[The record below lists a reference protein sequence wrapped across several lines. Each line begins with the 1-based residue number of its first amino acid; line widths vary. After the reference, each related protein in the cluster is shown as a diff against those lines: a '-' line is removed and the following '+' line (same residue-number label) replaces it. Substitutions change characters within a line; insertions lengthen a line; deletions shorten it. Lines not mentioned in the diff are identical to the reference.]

1 MRRRTDPATQLTELA
16 MLLAVE
22 VRHRRKQLGAADDDR
37 AEPVKAIASEILSQL
52 GMPSLAEPLGKL
64 RRRIAARRRARNGK
78 PAATG
83 TDFT

>member
-1 MRRRTDPATQLTELA
+1 MRRTTDPATQLTELA
-16 MLLAVE
+16 MLLAAE
-22 VRHRRKQLGAADDDR
+22 VRHRRKQLGEADDDR

-52 GMPSLAEPLGKL
+52 GMPSLAEPVSRL
-64 RRRIAARRRARNGK
+64 RRRIAARQRLRKGK

>member
-1 MRRRTDPATQLTELA
+1 MRRRTDPAADLTELA
-16 MLLAVE
+16 MLLAAE

-52 GMPSLAEPLGKL
+52 GMPSLTEPVSRL
-64 RRRIAARRRARNGK
+64 RRRIAARRRVRKGT
-78 PAATG
+78 PAVTG